1 MGSSKAPRAA
11 RVFIRQWLSELLVV
25 NPQTLSMWINQ
36 GSLKSYE
43 PEDVKDFL
51 LAYPRALERAS
62 RGLEPIPGGGM
73 RRPRPSRSGDGR
85 TGRAVPAAKSRAVSA
100 KKKTTAAKKAPR
112 GKAAARPAKGSRTK
126 STRKS

>member
-1 MGSSKAPRAA
+1 MGTSKAPRAS

-51 LAYPRALERAS
+51 LANPRALERAS

-73 RRPRPSRSGDGR
+73 RRPRPPRDGR
-85 TGRAVPAAKSRAVSA
+85 PTPAGKARGTAPT
-100 KKKTTAAKKAPR
+100 KKKTTAARKAPR
-112 GKAAARPAKGSRTK
+112 GKAAARPAKGSRNK
-126 STRKS
+126 SARHRVR

>member
-1 MGSSKAPRAA
+1 MGSSKAPRAS

-73 RRPRPSRSGDGR
+73 RRPRPARSGRAAPATRSR
-85 TGRAVPAAKSRAVSA
+85 TVTA
-100 KKKTTAAKKAPR
+100 KKKTTAARKAPR

>member
-1 MGSSKAPRAA
+1 MGSSKAPRAS

-62 RGLEPIPGGGM
+62 RGLEPIPGGSL
-73 RRPRPSRSGDGR
+73 RRPRRVTAGTP
-85 TGRAVPAAKSRAVSA
+85 RAVKRPAKGKAKAM
-100 KKKTTAAKKAPR
+100 AKKAPR
-112 GKAAARPAKGSRTK
+112 TKPAARKGK
-126 STRKS
+126 SARPRSARKN